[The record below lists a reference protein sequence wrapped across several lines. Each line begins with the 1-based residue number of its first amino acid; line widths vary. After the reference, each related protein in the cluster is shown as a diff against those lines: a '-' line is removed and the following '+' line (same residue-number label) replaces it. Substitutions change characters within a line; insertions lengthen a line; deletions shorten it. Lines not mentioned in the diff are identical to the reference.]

1 MVSLFLERMLL
12 GAEVLLMHADVHS
25 SAQHIFAEV

>member
-1 MVSLFLERMLL
+1 MVSLFLERMVL
-12 GAEVLLMHADVHS
+12 GAEGLLMHTDVHS